1 MATGSFVSTRRFFDD
16 KNYPRGFQR
25 SGDFTRQE
33 AMLLEQHG
41 IALKAL
47 CEGTATPATEDES
60 QFVDVCH
67 QQRPATTPLE
77 KVWMKYISRTQQRR
91 IHTLCSSSKS
101 FSDNDSEASDYA
113 TDLD

>member
-41 IALKAL
+41 QAMKSLWD
-47 CEGTATPATEDES
+47 GTKLPATEEETR
-60 QFVDVCH
+60 FVAVF
-67 QQRPATTPLE
+67 QQAQPVTTPYE
-77 KVWMKYISRTQQRR
+77 KVWSKYINRTQQRR
-91 IHTLCSSSKS
+91 IHTLCGTNKS
-101 FSDNDSEASDYA
+101 NTDVNDYA
-113 TDLD
+113 TDYE